1 MARWARVV
9 VPTIPHHVTQRG
21 TRRLPVFFCEDDY
34 RTYLRLL
41 RDWCD
46 REGVSVWAYCLM
58 NNHVHLVVVPET
70 ETGLARAI
78 GEAHR
83 RYTRAINFRQGWRG
97 YLFQGRFASCP
108 MDGRYLLAAVRYV
121 ELNPVRAQMVE
132 NAWDYPWSSAA
143 AHIQGKDDRLVKVKP
158 MLERVADWREYLG
171 QEMDPA
177 ELKALRRYNRTGRP
191 LGDEQFVVRLERA
204 TGRELI
210 PHKPGPR
217 GPRKHKQGTSDG

>member
-21 TRRLPVFFCEDDY
+21 TRRLPVFFCGDDY

-58 NNHVHLVVVPET
+58 NNHVHLVLVPET

-132 NAWDYPWSSAA
+132 SAWDYPWSSAA
-143 AHIQGKDDRLVKVKP
+143 AHMQGKDDRLIKVKP

-171 QEMDPA
+171 QDMDPA

-191 LGDEQFVVRLERA
+191 LGDERFIVRLERA
-204 TGRELI
+204 TGRELR

>member
-9 VPTIPHHVTQRG
+9 VPTVPHHVTQRG

-58 NNHVHLVVVPET
+58 NNHVHLVAVPET
-70 ETGLARAI
+70 EAGLARAI

-108 MDGRYLLAAVRYV
+108 MDERYLMAAVRYV

-132 NAWDYPWSSAA
+132 SAWDYPWSSAA
-143 AHIQGKDDRLVKVKP
+143 AHMQGKDDRLVKVKP
-158 MLERVADWREYLG
+158 MLERVADWHEYLG
-171 QEMDPA
+171 QDTEPT
-177 ELKALRRYNRTGRP
+177 ELKALRRHSRTGRP
-191 LGDEQFVVRLERA
+191 LGDEQFVVRLELA
-204 TGRELI
+204 TGRDLR
-210 PHKPGPR
+210 PHKPGPQ
-217 GPRKHKQGTSDG
+217 GSRKQKQSDSNG

>member
-9 VPTIPHHVTQRG
+9 VPTVPHHVTHRG
-21 TRRLPVFFCEDDY
+21 TRRLPVFFGEDDY

-58 NNHVHLVVVPET
+58 SNHVHLVAVPET
-70 ETGLARAI
+70 EAGLARAI

-83 RYTRAINFRQGWRG
+83 RYTRSINFRQGWRG

-108 MDGRYLLAAVRYV
+108 MDERYLLAAVRYV

-132 NAWDYPWSSAA
+132 SAWDYPWSSAA
-143 AHIQGKDDRLVKVKP
+143 AHMHGKDDQLVKVKP

-171 QEMDPA
+171 RPTDPA
-177 ELKALRRYNRTGRP
+177 ELKALRRHNRTGRP
-191 LGDEQFVVRLERA
+191 LGDDQFIDRLEHT
-204 TGRELI
+204 TGRELR
-210 PHKPGPR
+210 PRKPGPR
-217 GPRKHKQGTSDG
+217 GARIHRHHSSD

>member
-9 VPTIPHHVTQRG
+9 VPAVPHHVTQRG
-21 TRRLPVFFCEDDY
+21 TRRLPVFFGEDDY

-58 NNHVHLVVVPET
+58 SNHVHLVAMPET
-70 ETGLARAI
+70 EAGLARAI

-83 RYTRAINFRQGWRG
+83 RYTRSINFRQGWRG

-108 MDGRYLLAAVRYV
+108 MDERYLLAAVRYV

-132 NAWDYPWSSAA
+132 SAWDYPWSSAA
-143 AHIQGKDDRLVKVKP
+143 AHMRGKDDQLVKVKP

-171 QEMDPA
+171 QTADPA
-177 ELKALRRYNRTGRP
+177 ELKALRRHNRTGRP
-191 LGDEQFVVRLERA
+191 LGDDQFIERLEHE
-204 TGRELI
+204 TGRELR
-210 PHKPGPR
+210 PHKPGPH
-217 GPRKHKQGTSDG
+217 GPRRHKHDTMDM